1 MKKYAFLLSLKSLA
15 VNVAADAAGGLLIG
29 AATYNFAAAA
39 DLPLAGVNGIALIF
53 YQLWEF
59 PIGRMAMLMN
69 IPIAL
74 VCFRILGR
82 DFFLRSLRTILIT
95 SLIMDYVAP
104 LLPLYTGDRLLACL
118 STGVLS
124 GLGLAII
131 YMRDSS
137 TGGTDFILLSLK
149 AKHPHM
155 SLGKLTLLLDCS
167 VIFFS
172 VLLVSRNIDGPIYGL
187 ISTYL
192 ASTVMDKVLYG
203 LHAGKLTMIVT
214 KDPPGAAREISRIT
228 GRGATF
234 LKGVGSYSGQPRDVL
249 LCACNNKE
257 MYQIRRAVLALDP
270 AAFLIILD
278 SNEVVGEGFLP
289 K

>member
-82 DFFLRSLRTILIT
+82 DFFLRSLRDHPHHIT
-95 SLIMDYVAP
+95 DYGLRGAFASSLYRRP
-104 LLPLYTGDRLLACL
+104 P
-118 STGVLS
+118 S
-124 GLGLAII
+124 GLSLHRRALRPGPGHYLYAGLLH
-131 YMRDSS
+131 RGNRLHPSV
-137 TGGTDFILLSLK
+137 LK
-149 AKHPHM
+149 SQTPAYV
-155 SLGKLTLLLDCS
+155 SWKLTLLLDCS

-172 VLLVSRNIDGPIYGL
+172 VLLVSRNIDGPDL
-187 ISTYL
+187 RTDQHLS
-192 ASTVMDKVLYG
+192 G
-203 LHAGKLTMIVT
+203 LH
-214 KDPPGAAREISRIT
+214 
-228 GRGATF
+228 
-234 LKGVGSYSGQPRDVL
+234 RD
-249 LCACNNKE
+249 
-257 MYQIRRAVLALDP
+257 
-270 AAFLIILD
+270 
-278 SNEVVGEGFLP
+278 G
-289 K
+289 